1 VTAQG
6 GSLGNDQTPAKLAL
20 LSVRMVHWNENSQEY
35 EKKTYSVMST
45 DSKEDTFH
53 AWAHLRGVLLEVFL
67 YFSILTYFRSL
78 RIFLL
83 RK

>member
-1 VTAQG
+1 MTAQG

-35 EKKTYSVMST
+35 EKRTYSVMST

-53 AWAHLRGVLLEVFL
+53 ARVPLVWVRTLSTALTAFIASERLLG
-67 YFSILTYFRSL
+67 
-78 RIFLL
+78 
-83 RK
+83 